1 MKKRMLAL
9 VLALVLMLSML
20 PTAFALDAAE
30 APDTEHPTQGETEEV
45 EEVGAP
51 EEFESFEEP
60 EDAEE
65 FDESEDPKNFGE
77 PEDPEEFEKSEASE
91 AMAAEFAAVAVNG
104 IEPDAYLMGVHLKNG
119 YYTVD
124 DKYDLRYSADKP
136 DGWDKR
142 TSNSLSYQDGVL
154 TVEGPTT
161 LKNKGGEAWGAVL
174 SIRSGVLSIV
184 CSGTL
189 MLRGTGMTA
198 LSSDGDVLIN
208 GSVTIES
215 IDACAVRGNL
225 SIVNAKNVTITASAS
240 KTASNKASCD
250 TIDGDAYI
258 EAGGSITLKNTLSGA
273 CVNGSLRA
281 QGHSLTINNSSADK
295 PALTSDRDHILT
307 TDTLTLRNNSGPA
320 AQGGLCINVYSKKA
334 NITGRY
340 DISGFSPNGE
350 AVVRG
355 SVYAKG
361 GRLCLT
367 NSGSGG
373 SKNKTV
379 GPVLAGSLTLED
391 GTGLDVYRKWVSN
404 NVMPDAMVQGNVE
417 LINCRI
423 NRETENSFQITRRYG
438 EGPAVDGNITLR
450 NSQLYIDA
458 TYARASGNETPSV
471 QNCVLSLQN
480 SHFTVRGSGSWKDVR
495 HDEDYR
501 WYAGDDAPNVPFYKD
516 GREEPLRA
524 EALTKAAY
532 VDIYTGDKVGDAT
545 VHDASF
551 TESKTIDGFASWPM
565 SFDVTVQMTGDT
577 LDLQKVDGY
586 KELTVQ
592 GEDGK
597 PATLYG
603 VDSSVDLTAY
613 FQIKNTAG
621 DDWKITAVDYLEQGA
636 TELRLRISG
645 TPFQVCD
652 KLFSMTIRG
661 RILSGGHNLA
671 VAGGNEIY
679 WNIRLMPSG
688 ELDYDNVRT
697 AEEFVEAVGG
707 ADYAIADDIS
717 SWVLLKQDV
726 YLPQDITM
734 TGNFTIDLNGFSVG
748 SMSAKQDEEMILRS
762 AKGEQK
768 IISSGSPYGAVT
780 TPLEVSGG
788 TLQLENIE
796 ARKINVE
803 SGKLELDSAD
813 AETIFVNGGYAELNY
828 ATLIYYVRVTAGEV
842 LCRSTWFERNSIN
855 DFVVSGGK
863 VEICE
868 NSELPGTIA
877 ISNGEVNISNS
888 MVYGYEEMWLSQ
900 TGGTV
905 NVRNSELHNAA
916 MLGGGELYING
927 STLKSDFSG
936 TDCLY
941 LGGGEAVVTNTKVLA
956 NPTEP
961 ENGEESRIIHSSVH
975 MDGGR
980 LTLDNSP
987 LFGSLV
993 INAGAALELKNGSNV
1008 KTEAATAIMASGEVH
1023 ITDCDVRGKQIGL
1036 LVTGGK
1042 KASAML
1048 HSGEV
1053 SGKEAGV
1060 LVDGGSFTMEGGTI
1074 YGAQCGIHVG
1084 GTPKSTVKI
1093 SGGEINADDTALF
1106 AKQGSSVSL
1115 SGGTF
1120 TAGQNALAAGEST
1133 MKGWLAK
1140 GYDMIGADL
1149 PGGFD
1154 PAKASETGAGT
1165 VMIVTEDGEDAAFV
1179 MDMIDEIGK
1188 VELTDECERKILDVE
1203 EAYEMLTAA
1212 QQKKVTNYKTLLK
1225 ARQTYD
1231 KQVAE
1236 REYAEQAGYVNYLME
1251 EIPADMEKIE
1261 SSTLSVIREAE
1272 EAYNEAAKDK
1282 NVKKYLDSK
1291 LVSRLKSAR
1300 KAYDKSAKAA
1310 QKVQDLID
1318 KLPDDA
1324 AKLDYSKDRKSV
1336 EKADAAF
1343 GKLTGKQPTF
1353 LEPGAA
1359 EKLAGCVRQMALLTD
1374 CETIVK
1380 DAQAA
1385 IKKLPAWNKIK
1396 KSDEAKVHAAE
1407 DAMQS
1412 LASAAEEKHVTLTA
1426 GEANEEKYRASTEAF
1441 YAYKALAECYRKTY
1455 LAPLEEL
1462 TDADAAHKEAIEAAR
1477 REYNALGRSYNGAS
1491 VSKNVQSFITKDELA
1506 MLKNLEKQLSQ
1517 NQKAAK
1523 KVMNLIAK
1531 IPKHDVPFTKK
1542 ERKAI
1547 DTAKNAY
1554 DGLSSAA
1561 RSFVENV
1568 DTLNER
1574 YQRVYPTQDSGEQ
1587 A

>member
-1 MKKRMLAL
+1 MGGSCVNGILRVRAEKLTVTSQGADKPTLNGDWNQL
-9 VLALVLMLSML
+9 VVDRLTLTNAY
-20 PTAFALDAAE
+20 
-30 APDTEHPTQGETEEV
+30 G
-45 EEVGAP
+45 
-51 EEFESFEEP
+51 
-60 EDAEE
+60 
-65 FDESEDPKNFGE
+65 
-77 PEDPEEFEKSEASE
+77 
-91 AMAAEFAAVAVNG
+91 AVAVG
-104 IEPDAYLMGVHLKNG
+104 GV
-119 YYTVD
+119 
-124 DKYDLRYSADKP
+124 S
-136 DGWDKR
+136 
-142 TSNSLSYQDGVL
+142 
-154 TVEGPTT
+154 
-161 LKNKGGEAWGAVL
+161 
-174 SIRSGVLSIV
+174 
-184 CSGTL
+184 
-189 MLRGTGMTA
+189 
-198 LSSDGDVLIN
+198 
-208 GSVTIES
+208 
-215 IDACAVRGNL
+215 
-225 SIVNAKNVTITASAS
+225 
-240 KTASNKASCD
+240 
-250 TIDGDAYI
+250 
-258 EAGGSITLKNTLSGA
+258 
-273 CVNGSLRA
+273 
-281 QGHSLTINNSSADK
+281 
-295 PALTSDRDHILT
+295 
-307 TDTLTLRNNSGPA
+307 
-320 AQGGLCINVYSKKA
+320 INVYSENK
-334 NITGRY
+334 TGSY
-340 DISGFSPNGE
+340 TISGCTPNG
-350 AVVRG
+350 VPVIHG
-355 SVYAKG
+355 DVYAE
-361 GRLCLT
+361 GRRLSLGNRRT
-367 NSGSGG
+367 SADTYKSD
-373 SKNKTV
+373 
-379 GPVLAGSLTLED
+379 GPVLIGNLKLEN
-391 GTGLDVYRKWVSN
+391 GTGLSVGRSMGKTDN
-404 NVMPDAMVQGNVE
+404 AAEAMIQGNIE

-423 NRETENSFQITRRYG
+423 YSDNESHFTISRSRG
-438 EGPAVDGNITLR
+438 DGAAVDGNITLR
-450 NSQLYIDA
+450 NSQLYVNA
-458 TYARASGNETPSV
+458 AYSK
-471 QNCVLSLQN
+471 VLSSKPDSGAANQPTTGVRNCTLTLEN
-480 SHFTVRGSGSWKDVR
+480 SHFTFRGYSEWEDFVF
-495 HDEDYR
+495 DEDYQ
-501 WYAGDDAPNVPFYKD
+501 WYAGNYVQNVPAYK
-516 GREEPLRA
+516 RSSEEQLTA
-524 EALTKAAY
+524 EAFTNAYY
-532 VDIYTGDKVGDAT
+532 VDIYTGDKAGKAT

-551 TESKTIDGFASWPM
+551 TEEKTIDGWASWPL

-577 LDLQKVDGY
+577 LNLQKVDGY
-586 KELTVQ
+586 KELYDSYEK
-592 GEDGK
+592 GEK
-597 PATLYG
+597 ITHYG
-603 VDSSVDLTAY
+603 VDSSVDLAEY
-613 FQIKNTAG
+613 FDIVAPG
-621 DDWKITAVDYLEQGA
+621 GYPWKITAVDFLEQGA
-636 TELRLRISG
+636 TELNLRISG
-645 TPFQVCD
+645 TPEYVSDLYFFMDICG
-652 KLFSMTIRG
+652 KLLGSG
-661 RILSGGHNLA
+661 HDLSVNDSKQ
-671 VAGGNEIY
+671 IT

-688 ELDYDNVRT
+688 ELDYDNIRT
-697 AEEFVEAVGG
+697 AAEFAEAVGG
-707 ADYAIADDIS
+707 ADYAEVSETS
-717 SWVLLKQDV
+717 SEVTLRRSV
-726 YLPQDITM
+726 RLPRDITM

-813 AETIFVNGGYAELNY
+813 AETIFINGGYAELNY

-916 MLGGGELYING
+916 MLGGGE
-927 STLKSDFSG
+927 
-936 TDCLY
+936 
-941 LGGGEAVVTNTKVLA
+941 EVVTNTKVLA

-1023 ITDCDVRGKQIGL
+1023 ITDCDVRGKEIEIL
-1036 LVTGGK
+1036 MTGGK

-1060 LVDGGSFTMEGGTI
+1060 LVDGGSFTMDGGTI

-1093 SGGEINADDTALF
+1093 SGGEINADETALF

-1154 PAKASETGAGT
+1154 PAKESGTGAGT
-1165 VMIVTEDGEDAAFV
+1165 VTIAAEDGEDAAFV
-1179 MDMIDEIGK
+1179 MELIDEIGK
-1188 VELTDECERKILDVE
+1188 VELTDECERKILDAE

-1282 NVKKYLDSK
+1282 NVKKYLDND
-1291 LVSRLKSAR
+1291 LVKHLKTAR
-1300 KAYDKSAKAA
+1300 KTYNKNEKAA
-1310 QKVQDLID
+1310 GKVQELID
-1318 KLPDDA
+1318 DLPA
-1324 AKLDYSKDRKSV
+1324 PEELTYAKDRKSV
-1336 EKADAAF
+1336 AKAQTAFENLTAA
-1343 GKLTGKQPTF
+1343 QQTF
-1353 LEPGAA
+1353 LGDGTDRRLTA
-1359 EKLAGCVRQMALLTD
+1359 CVRQMALLTD

-1407 DAMQS
+1407 DAMQA
-1412 LASAAEEKHVTLTA
+1412 LASAAEEKHVTLTP
-1426 GEANEEKYRASTEAF
+1426 GEANEQKYQASTEAF
-1441 YAYKALAECYRKTY
+1441 YAYKELAESYRKTY
-1455 LAPLEEL
+1455 LAPLETL
-1462 TDADAAHKEAIEAAR
+1462 TDADEAHEAAIR
-1477 REYNALGRSYNGAS
+1477 TARTEYQALGKSYNGS
-1491 VSKNVQSFITKDELA
+1491 NVSKCVQSFIEPDDLT

-1523 KVMNLIAK
+1523 KVTSLISK
-1531 IPKHDVPFTKK
+1531 LPKHDAPFTKK

-1547 DTAKNAY
+1547 DTAKSAY

-1574 YQRVYPTQDSGEQ
+1574 YQQAYPTQDSGEQ